1 MAENGKIDIWK
12 IMTAI
17 FIPVLFFLGQNVIA
31 NDRARQDEDKQVRKE
46 IDVVC
51 KEQTI
56 INQNI
61 VIALAE
67 IKTDLKYIKAGV
79 KNGRPDN

>member
-46 IDVVC
+46 IDIVC
-51 KEQTI
+51 KEQTA

-79 KNGRPDN
+79 SNGRPDN